1 MNAHE
6 RGKKLSRIVT
16 GTIGL
21 LAVVAASA
29 LGLHDWA
36 DSLATQDAS
45 AATTTNSGDSGNS
58 GNSGNSGDS
67 GTSGT
72 TGTTSGSTTTQATA
86 APAAPSVSP
95 GARTKAHATTSG
107 S

>member
-6 RGKKLSRIVT
+6 RGKRLSKIVT

-45 AATTTNSGDSGNS
+45 ATTTTTTSGDS
-58 GNSGNSGDS
+58 
-67 GTSGT
+67 
-72 TGTTSGSTTTQATA
+72 GTTSGSTTTQSTTAPA
-86 APAAPSVSP
+86 APAAPSVSS
-95 GARTKAHATTSG
+95 GKGTKAHAATSG

>member
-1 MNAHE
+1 MKGGTAMNAHE
-6 RGKKLSRIVT
+6 RGKKLSKIVT

-21 LAVVAASA
+21 LAIVAASA

-45 AATTTNSGDSGNS
+45 ATTTSTTTTGNS
-58 GNSGNSGDS
+58 
-67 GTSGT
+67 
-72 TGTTSGSTTTQATA
+72 GTTSGSTTTQATEAPA
-86 APAAPSVSP
+86 APAAPRVSS
-95 GARTKAHATTSG
+95 GNGTKVHAKTSG

>member
-6 RGKKLSRIVT
+6 RGKRLSRIVT

-45 AATTTNSGDSGNS
+45 ATTTTTTTTGNA
-58 GNSGNSGDS
+58 
-67 GTSGT
+67 
-72 TGTTSGSTTTQATA
+72 GTTSGSTQATA
-86 APAAPSVSP
+86 APAAPAAPSVSS
-95 GARTKAHATTSG
+95 GNTTKAHATTSG

>member
-6 RGKKLSRIVT
+6 RGKRLSRAVT

-21 LAVVAASA
+21 LAVIAASA

-36 DSLATQDAS
+36 DTVATK
-45 AATTTNSGDSGNS
+45 AAA
-58 GNSGNSGDS
+58 
-67 GTSGT
+67 
-72 TGTTSGSTTTQATA
+72 GTTSQVTQPSTGDGASVGEGDGEGDDEGSSDGGSASTPLQNV
-86 APAAPSVSP
+86 APVSP
-95 GARTKAHATTSG
+95 GNGQAPHATTNG

>member
-1 MNAHE
+1 MKGGTEMNAHE

-45 AATTTNSGDSGNS
+45 ATTTTTTTSGDS
-58 GNSGNSGDS
+58 
-67 GTSGT
+67 
-72 TGTTSGSTTTQATA
+72 GTTSGSTTTQATA
-86 APAAPSVSP
+86 APAAPAAPSVSS
-95 GARTKAHATTSG
+95 GSGTKVHAKTSG

>member
-45 AATTTNSGDSGNS
+45 ATTTTTTTGG
-58 GNSGNSGDS
+58 
-67 GTSGT
+67 SGT
-72 TGTTSGSTTTQATA
+72 TSQATT
-86 APAAPSVSP
+86 APAAPSVSS
-95 GARTKAHATTSG
+95 GSGTKTHATTSG

>member
-21 LAVVAASA
+21 LAVVAASG

-45 AATTTNSGDSGNS
+45 ATTSTTTSGDS
-58 GNSGNSGDS
+58 
-67 GTSGT
+67 
-72 TGTTSGSTTTQATA
+72 GTTSGSTTTQSTTAPA
-86 APAAPSVSP
+86 APAAPSVSS
-95 GARTKAHATTSG
+95 GKGTKAHAATSG

>member
-72 TGTTSGSTTTQATA
+72 TSGSTTTQATA

>member
-6 RGKKLSRIVT
+6 RGKRLSTAVT

-21 LAVVAASA
+21 LAVIAASA

-36 DSLATQDAS
+36 DTLATK
-45 AATTTNSGDSGNS
+45 AAA
-58 GNSGNSGDS
+58 
-67 GTSGT
+67 
-72 TGTTSGSTTTQATA
+72 GTTSQVTQPSTGDGESEGESDGEGSSDDGGSASTPLQNV
-86 APAAPSVSP
+86 APVSP
-95 GARTKAHATTSG
+95 GNGQAPHATTNG

>member
-45 AATTTNSGDSGNS
+45 ATTTTTTTGG
-58 GNSGNSGDS
+58 
-67 GTSGT
+67 SGT
-72 TGTTSGSTTTQATA
+72 TDSSGTTQATT
-86 APAAPSVSP
+86 APAAPSVSS
-95 GARTKAHATTSG
+95 GSGTKTHATTSG

>member
-1 MNAHE
+1 MKGGTAMNAHE
-6 RGKKLSRIVT
+6 RGKKLSKIVT

-21 LAVVAASA
+21 LAIVAASA

-45 AATTTNSGDSGNS
+45 ATTSTTT
-58 GNSGNSGDS
+58 SGDS
-67 GTSGT
+67 GT
-72 TGTTSGSTTTQATA
+72 TSGSTQATA
-86 APAAPSVSP
+86 APAAPAAPSVSS
-95 GARTKAHATTSG
+95 GNGTKAHATTSG

>member
-6 RGKKLSRIVT
+6 RGKKLSKIVT

-45 AATTTNSGDSGNS
+45 ATTTTTTTTGNA
-58 GNSGNSGDS
+58 
-67 GTSGT
+67 
-72 TGTTSGSTTTQATA
+72 GTTSGSTQATA
-86 APAAPSVSP
+86 APAAPAAPSVSS
-95 GARTKAHATTSG
+95 GNGTKAHATTSG

>member
-6 RGKKLSRIVT
+6 RGKKLSKIVT

-21 LAVVAASA
+21 LAIVAASA

-45 AATTTNSGDSGNS
+45 ATTTTTTTTGNA
-58 GNSGNSGDS
+58 
-67 GTSGT
+67 
-72 TGTTSGSTTTQATA
+72 GTTSGSTQATA
-86 APAAPSVSP
+86 APAAPAAPSVSS
-95 GARTKAHATTSG
+95 GNGTKAHATTSG

>member
-6 RGKKLSRIVT
+6 RGKKLSKIVT

-21 LAVVAASA
+21 LAIVAASA

-45 AATTTNSGDSGNS
+45 ATNTTTTTTGNA
-58 GNSGNSGDS
+58 
-67 GTSGT
+67 
-72 TGTTSGSTTTQATA
+72 GTTSGSTQATA
-86 APAAPSVSP
+86 APAAPAAPSVSS
-95 GARTKAHATTSG
+95 GNTTKAHATTSG

>member
-6 RGKKLSRIVT
+6 RGKRLSKIVT

-45 AATTTNSGDSGNS
+45 ATTTTTTSGDS
-58 GNSGNSGDS
+58 
-67 GTSGT
+67 
-72 TGTTSGSTTTQATA
+72 GTTSGSTTTQATA
-86 APAAPSVSP
+86 APAPAAPSVSS
-95 GARTKAHATTSG
+95 GNGTKAHAATSG

>member
-6 RGKKLSRIVT
+6 RGTRLSRAVT

-21 LAVVAASA
+21 LAVIAASA

-36 DSLATQDAS
+36 DTLATK
-45 AATTTNSGDSGNS
+45 AAA
-58 GNSGNSGDS
+58 
-67 GTSGT
+67 
-72 TGTTSGSTTTQATA
+72 GTTSQVTQPSTGDGASVGESDDEGSSDDGGSASTPLQNVAPVAPGNGRAPHATA
-86 APAAPSVSP
+86 N
-95 GARTKAHATTSG
+95 G

>member
-6 RGKKLSRIVT
+6 RGKRLSRIVT

-45 AATTTNSGDSGNS
+45 AVTTTTTTSGDSDTS
-58 GNSGNSGDS
+58 SDDS
-67 GTSGT
+67 STSSSDSSE
-72 TGTTSGSTTTQATA
+72 SGSSATQATT
-86 APAAPSVSP
+86 APAAPSVSS
-95 GARTKAHATTSG
+95 GSGTKTHATTSG

>member
-6 RGKKLSRIVT
+6 RGKRLSRIVT

-36 DSLATQDAS
+36 DTLATHDAS
-45 AATTTNSGDSGNS
+45 AGTTTM
-58 GNSGNSGDS
+58 
-67 GTSGT
+67 
-72 TGTTSGSTTTQATA
+72 TTSGSGTRTQATTV
-86 APAAPSVSP
+86 PAVPSVSS
-95 GARTKAHATTSG
+95 GSGTKAHATTSG